1 MSFTVSVDRVRK
13 KSLALLGSSVQHKKV
28 ALFSY
33 RFSYKDFGLCSCI
46 GKTKWFYNQ

>member
-1 MSFTVSVDRVRK
+1 MGLNDDEAAK
-13 KSLALLGSSVQHKKV
+13 IIKSNRVQHKKV

-46 GKTKWFYNQ
+46 GRTKWFYNQLIIIY